1 MYSKDILDIKW
12 MKDFYFMFNLIKD
25 DKDYVIKSGEW
36 FIFKYKNKK
45 GNDVYELFNGKIK
58 EINDE
63 NVVY

>member
-1 MYSKDILDIKW
+1 